1 MRKYWSFFRIRFIAG
16 LQYRAAALAG
26 ICTQFFW
33 GTMTLL
39 LYRAFYQ
46 NGGSAFPMTFPE
58 LSCYIWLQ
66 QASLGMFMAWS
77 FDEDIFSGILSGG
90 VSYEL
95 CRPADLYAM
104 WFTKNMALRMSRT
117 ALRCLPIL
125 LVAAFLPEPFRL
137 LPPPVLFCFLG
148 FVVSL
153 LLGFLVL
160 VAFSMLVYISV
171 FYTLSTSG
179 VRILVVSVVEFF
191 SGFVI
196 PLPFFPEALQP
207 FVRALP
213 FASMQSTPFLV
224 YSGNLSGGE
233 LAGAVGMQAV
243 WLIVLLVFGRLW
255 MAKTL
260 KRVVVQGG

>member
-137 LPPPVLFCFLG
+137 YRKIRPSG
-148 FVVSL
+148 SYKT
-153 LLGFLVL
+153 
-160 VAFSMLVYISV
+160 AS
-171 FYTLSTSG
+171 FY
-179 VRILVVSVVEFF
+179 R
-191 SGFVI
+191 
-196 PLPFFPEALQP
+196 P
-207 FVRALP
+207 
-213 FASMQSTPFLV
+213 
-224 YSGNLSGGE
+224 
-233 LAGAVGMQAV
+233 
-243 WLIVLLVFGRLW
+243 
-255 MAKTL
+255 KTIYCRKKL
-260 KRVVVQGG
+260 